1 MTNED
6 ENGTAADESSV
17 HENFNAK
24 DHNQSAS
31 LTTND
36 DDNEKA
42 NDEVVVAS
50 QVVADGDKDYQ
61 AAETIVDDHSST
73 LRLKIS
79 ESSSSTIDGIGGEPQ
94 EGIEPTVEV
103 EVVETSVSPEPTT
116 TDDIMSTGVV
126 VSASAIVSP
135 VKEEDDEDGMMH
147 QSPTPTQTSSEH
159 DVSMDSDNNK
169 HGYAISGNNQVGSD
183 NTAPLKEDE
192 NGMITSPV
200 VSSNDNNANK
210 PDNSHENQDGNSV
223 TNNNKSNKSSSSLGD
238 DLINE
243 EMAKVISE
251 VETSSSVILSDAG
264 ETLTSTAPVINM
276 TTSGMNSH
284 DERMVAL
291 GVFAKAAN
299 ADGENEG
306 HYSSS
311 ATDAAAGSDHKSIDN
326 NVDIKPTIAASE
338 SEAAENS
345 TSTRGVISPINTVPE
360 EAGKNAVDAADIS
373 NTPRKSTISAL
384 SPSSFNSAGPS
395 SSGGYDKKR
404 LTERLKQRLAKRN
417 HMNSVTSSPTK
428 SVEGDVTAAATAAD
442 NPPTPNS
449 SERDESRD
457 RAQWETRLQ
466 AASRQ
471 KRQFK
476 SRAKSEVS
484 NDGAA
489 NSDILS
495 RYSSSSDV
503 GGTASHRKIY
513 PDTVT
518 FSDGEDDDDAG
529 PASLRI
535 DTKIASR
542 DRRTA
547 YRKCV
552 SEVGASLAM
561 STRSSRSKLSKHHPT
576 HHHGI
581 GILQSDGI
589 VYDDEMLLRLAR
601 QARFGRGRG
610 EVSTNSDDDS
620 GRVNEVKIHVYDL
633 LTKDSLV
640 EVPYFNCQFPI
651 GQCFRIVNSGCHSL
665 GTGAY
670 HVGVEINGV
679 EYAFGANNIV
689 GMSGIFT
696 CVPKESPG
704 YEYRKC
710 VHVHVACLLLHML
723 GLSQFINIILQEKLW
738 ILVSSTQQNEPGYV
752 FPSPQTLDPL
762 PSRTFLL
769 YSEIQLTV
777 MIIILIR
784 RVKTLPNLT
793 RHPRRTIIYT
803 PFVK

>member
-1 MTNED
+1 MTN
-6 ENGTAADESSV
+6 GTDESSV
-17 HENFNAK
+17 HENCNAK
-24 DHNQSAS
+24 DTLSASAS
-31 LTTND
+31 LTTTN
-36 DDNEKA
+36 DNEKA
-42 NDEVVVAS
+42 NGEEVVKVIAAA
-50 QVVADGDKDYQ
+50 QDGDKDCQ
-61 AAETIVDDHSST
+61 TAEETTIVDDHSSSSSQ
-73 LRLKIS
+73 LQLKIS
-79 ESSSSTIDGIGGEPQ
+79 ESCSSSTIDGGIGGEPAK
-94 EGIEPTVEV
+94 EGQPTVEV
-103 EVVETSVSPEPTT
+103 EVVEPTT
-116 TDDIMSTGVV
+116 TDNIMSTGVLLE
-126 VSASAIVSP
+126 SASAIVSP
-135 VKEEDDEDGMMH
+135 LEEGENED
-147 QSPTPTQTSSEH
+147 QSATPTQTSCEH
-159 DVSMDSDNNK
+159 GDSMNIDNDK
-169 HGYAISGNNQVGSD
+169 HGSEIPGNNQDSSD
-183 NTAPLKEDE
+183 NTAPPKEDE

-200 VSSNDNNANK
+200 LSSKVDNNNANK
-210 PDNSHENQDGNSV
+210 PDNSHENQDGNTLQNSN
-223 TNNNKSNKSSSSLGD
+223 NNNKSSSLFGD
-238 DLINE
+238 DLNE
-243 EMAKVISE
+243 EIMAKVISE

-264 ETLTSTAPVINM
+264 ETLTSTSPVINM
-276 TTSGMNSH
+276 TTSGMDSH
-284 DERMVAL
+284 DEKLLAL

-299 ADGENEG
+299 EDGDN
-306 HYSSS
+306 
-311 ATDAAAGSDHKSIDN
+311 TNIVKDFKKDAGSVVHESIDN
-326 NVDIKPTIAASE
+326 NVDDVKPTIVAKSE
-338 SEAAENS
+338 SEAKNS
-345 TSTRGVISPINTVPE
+345 TSTRGDISPINTVPE
-360 EAGKNAVDAADIS
+360 KVVGENAIDAADIIS
-373 NTPRKSTISAL
+373 SGLRKSTIPAL
-384 SPSSFNSAGPS
+384 SPSSFNSSGP

-404 LTERLKQRLAKRN
+404 LNERLKLRLAKRN
-417 HMNSVTSSPTK
+417 QMHSVTSSSPTK
-428 SVEGDVTAAATAAD
+428 SVEGDVTAAVAAA
-442 NPPTPNS
+442 PSMS

-471 KRQFK
+471 KRQYK

-484 NDGAA
+484 NNDGA

-503 GGTASHRKIY
+503 VGGTRKIY

-518 FSDGEDDDDAG
+518 FSDGEDDDDDDDAG
-529 PASLRI
+529 PTSLRI

-552 SEVGASLAM
+552 SEVGASMAM

-610 EVSTNSDDDS
+610 EVSTTNSDDDS

-651 GQCFRIVNSGCHSL
+651 GQCFRIVNSGCHTL

-679 EYAFGANNIV
+679 EYAFGANNII

-710 VHVHVACLLLHML
+710 VYVVCLALHMI

-738 ILVSSTQQNEPGYV
+738 ILVRSTQLSERGYV
-752 FPSPQTLDPL
+752 SPNLQTLGPL
-762 PSRTFLL
+762 P
-769 YSEIQLTV
+769 
-777 MIIILIR
+777 
-784 RVKTLPNLT
+784 
-793 RHPRRTIIYT
+793 
-803 PFVK
+803 